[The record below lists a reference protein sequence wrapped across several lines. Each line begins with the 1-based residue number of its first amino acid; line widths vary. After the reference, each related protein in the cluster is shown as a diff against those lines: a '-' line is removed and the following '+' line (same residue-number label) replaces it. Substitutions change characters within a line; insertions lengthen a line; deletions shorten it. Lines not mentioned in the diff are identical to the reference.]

1 MIATIFRNGYTSSGM
16 LREWRLQA
24 LLLVANSMGIT
35 ELKRIPVS
43 PNIGAHLSFS
53 GRNSFNPRAPKED
66 ITLAP

>member
-1 MIATIFRNGYTSSGM
+1 M